1 MFARWGRFVYRHRWA
16 TLVGS
21 GAVLAASVVFLVL
34 GGTLTSG
41 GPLSSNLESAQ
52 VNRLINNELGNGS
65 TAPTTATFD
74 LIFKSDTLS
83 VSDTQYKDAVNDAL
97 SPIQND
103 SRVVSIVTPYS
114 VQPAAA
120 ASLTSHDGHEALVI
134 VEVKATGQKAWPI
147 YNDLRAKVHSDSLSV
162 TGTGFVPINQAFN
175 TTLESDLQRAET
187 VTLPVTLILLIII
200 FASVVAAGLPLGI
213 GILTIVGGIG
223 GTFLL
228 NHFTDVS
235 QYAINIVTLIGLGV
249 SIDYSL
255 FIVNRF
261 RDELAAG
268 AGREDAIATTM
279 ATAGRA
285 ITFSGLTVAVGLSAM
300 LFFQGTFMASM
311 GAAGAIVVAVAVF
324 YALTVLP
331 ALLALIGPAVNR
343 WRIPWPRR
351 RSAGPGG
358 FWSGLARWVMKR
370 PLVVL
375 APTVL
380 FLVVASLPFFQLRLA
395 NGNVDML
402 PERLEPRQGFDR
414 LQADFPGQD
423 QTRFTVLVDYPDGSP
438 LTAER
443 ISDQFTLTRRI
454 ARIPGVINVNS
465 IYNLDPNLGLFEYTQ
480 LYTGDPNNIPP
491 QAKQFMDAT
500 VGKHIV
506 LISATSNAD
515 ESSDTAR
522 NILKAIR
529 AQDGITGGKVMVGGA
544 TAIDVD
550 VIKFIYDQVP
560 LAVGTVV
567 LVTYVLL
574 FLLTGSV
581 VLPLKAVIL
590 NFLSIGAS
598 FGALVFIF
606 QQGHFSNI
614 LGFTPQSL
622 DPSIPVILFSIV
634 FGLSMDYEVLLV
646 SRMHEEYV
654 RLGDNTAAV
663 ASGLER
669 TGRLITGAAA
679 IMFTVF
685 MAFGLAEVVIIKAI
699 GIGLAI
705 AVAIDATIV
714 RSLVV
719 PAVMRLLG
727 DVNWWA
733 PKPLRWM
740 YDRIGIGDIGVS
752 PQPPRLTAHELAMLL
767 AERDMYEIPV
777 THH

>member
-1 MFARWGRFVYRHRWA
+1 VFGRWGRFVYHHRVP
-16 TLVGS
+16 TLIAAS
-21 GAVLAASVVFLVL
+21 AVLAGSVVFLVM

-41 GPLSSNLESAQ
+41 GPLTSNLEAA
-52 VNRLINNELGNGS
+52 RAGKLITSDLGRNS
-65 TAPTTATFD
+65 TETAPTSTFD
-74 LIFKSDTLS
+74 LIFKSDSLS
-83 VSDTQYKDAVNDAL
+83 VSDQQYKDALTAAL
-97 SPIQND
+97 APMQGD
-103 SRVVSIVTPYS
+103 SRIVSLVSPYKVPS
-114 VQPAAA
+114 PAAA
-120 ASLTSHDGHEALVI
+120 QSLTSKDGHEALVL
-134 VEVKATGQKAWPI
+134 VEINATGQKAWPV
-147 YNDLRAKVHSDSLSV
+147 YDDLRSKVHSETLSV

-175 TTLESDLQRAET
+175 STLESDLQRAEY
-187 VTLPVTLILLIII
+187 VTLPVTLLLLVII

-228 NHFTDVS
+228 NRFTDVS

-261 RDELAAG
+261 RDELATG
-268 AGREDAIATTM
+268 AGREDAVATTM

-311 GAAGAIVVAVAVF
+311 GAAGAIVVAVAVL
-324 YALTVLP
+324 YALTILP
-331 ALLALIGPAVNR
+331 AVLSLIGPAVNR
-343 WRIPWPRR
+343 LRIPWPRR
-351 RSAGPGG
+351 ATGSRG
-358 FWSGLARWVMKR
+358 FWGALASWVMKR
-370 PLVVL
+370 PVVVL
-375 APTVL
+375 VPTVA
-380 FLVVASLPFFQLRLA
+380 FLVIAATPFLQLRLA

-402 PERLEPRQGFDR
+402 PDRLEARQGYDR
-414 LQADFPGQD
+414 LVADFPGQNE
-423 QTRFTVLVDYPDGSP
+423 TTFNVVVDYPDGSP
-438 LTAER
+438 LTANH
-443 ISDQFTLTRRI
+443 ITDQFLLTRRV
-454 ARIPGVINVNS
+454 AAIPGVLDVSS
-465 IYNLDPNLGLFEYTQ
+465 IYNLDPKLGLYEYEQ
-480 LYTGDPNNIPP
+480 LYTGDPNNL
-491 QAKQFMDAT
+491 QEGARQLLAGT
-500 VGKHIV
+500 TGSHIV
-506 LISATSNAD
+506 LIQAHSNAD
-515 ESSDTAR
+515 PSSDQAR
-522 NILKAIR
+522 DILKAIR
-529 AQDGITGGKVMVGGA
+529 GDQGVADGQVLVGGQ

-550 VIKFIYDQVP
+550 VIQFIYDQVP
-560 LAVGTVV
+560 LAVATVV
-567 LVTYVLL
+567 VVTYVLL

-606 QQGHFSNI
+606 EQGHFASL

-663 ASGLER
+663 ASGLEK

-719 PAVMRLLG
+719 PAIMRLLG

-733 PKPLRWM
+733 PKPLRRL
-740 YDRIGIGDIGVS
+740 YDRIGIGDLGVA
-752 PQPPRLTAHELAMLL
+752 PAPWLDPIALHL
-767 AERDMYEIPV
+767 AERDRAEIPV
-777 THH
+777 TVQ

>member
-1 MFARWGRFVYRHRWA
+1 MQG
-16 TLVGS
+16 
-21 GAVLAASVVFLVL
+21 
-34 GGTLTSG
+34 
-41 GPLSSNLESAQ
+41 
-52 VNRLINNELGNGS
+52 
-65 TAPTTATFD
+65 
-74 LIFKSDTLS
+74 
-83 VSDTQYKDAVNDAL
+83 
-97 SPIQND
+97 D
-103 SRVVSIVTPYS
+103 SRIVSLVSPYKVPS
-114 VQPAAA
+114 PAAA
-120 ASLTSHDGHEALVI
+120 QSLTSKDGHEALVL
-134 VEVKATGQKAWPI
+134 VEINATGQKAWPV
-147 YNDLRAKVHSDSLSV
+147 YDDLRSKVHSETLSV

-175 TTLESDLQRAET
+175 STLESDLQRAEY
-187 VTLPVTLILLIII
+187 VTLPVTLLLLVII

-228 NHFTDVS
+228 NRFTDVS

-261 RDELAAG
+261 RDELATG
-268 AGREDAIATTM
+268 AGREDAVATTM

-311 GAAGAIVVAVAVF
+311 GAAGAIVVAVAVL
-324 YALTVLP
+324 YALTILP
-331 ALLALIGPAVNR
+331 AVLSLIGPAVNR
-343 WRIPWPRR
+343 LRIPWPRR
-351 RSAGPGG
+351 ATGSRG
-358 FWSGLARWVMKR
+358 FWGALASWVMKR
-370 PLVVL
+370 PVVVL
-375 APTVL
+375 VQTVA
-380 FLVVASLPFFQLRLA
+380 FLVIAATPFLQLRLA

-402 PERLEPRQGFDR
+402 PDRLEARQGYDR
-414 LQADFPGQD
+414 LVADFPGQNA
-423 QTRFTVLVDYPDGSP
+423 TTFNVVVDYPDGSP
-438 LTAER
+438 LTANH
-443 ISDQFTLTRRI
+443 ITDQFLLTRRV
-454 ARIPGVINVNS
+454 AAIPGVLDVSS
-465 IYNLDPNLGLFEYTQ
+465 IYNLDPKLGLYEYEQ
-480 LYTGDPNNIPP
+480 LYTGDPNNL
-491 QAKQFMDAT
+491 QEGARQLLAGT
-500 VGKHIV
+500 TGSHIV
-506 LISATSNAD
+506 LIQAHSNAD
-515 ESSDTAR
+515 PSSDQAR
-522 NILKAIR
+522 DILKAIR
-529 AQDGITGGKVMVGGA
+529 GDPGVADGQVLVGGQ

-550 VIKFIYDQVP
+550 VIQFIYDQVP
-560 LAVGTVV
+560 LAVATVV
-567 LVTYVLL
+567 VVTYVLL

-606 QQGHFSNI
+606 EQGHFASL

-663 ASGLER
+663 ASGLEK

-719 PAVMRLLG
+719 PAIMRLLG

-733 PKPLRWM
+733 PKPLRRL
-740 YDRIGIGDIGVS
+740 YDRIGIGDLGVA
-752 PQPPRLTAHELAMLL
+752 PEPWLDPIALHL
-767 AERDMYEIPV
+767 AERDRAEIPV
-777 THH
+777 TVQ